1 VRAEPPDLWSNP
13 VPTDGVIMNTLTCR
27 VSAIAL
33 ASLLCLSFS
42 PADASAAT
50 HHSKKA
56 RQHSS
61 QSKKV
66 HKPTHKHKKTH
77 S

>member
-1 VRAEPPDLWSNP
+1 MK
-13 VPTDGVIMNTLTCR
+13 ILTYR
-27 VSAIAL
+27 VSAIVL

-42 PADASAAT
+42 PADATAAT

-61 QSKKV
+61 HTKKA
-66 HKPTHKHKKTH
+66 HKSTHKHKKAQ